1 MLCEKGGRQCT
12 GALTPFVYQSEM
24 GKAEVAAISQQ
35 RTEPSKRGIRW
46 RPVIEGK
53 SLSQIPSTSTR
64 PGGSSIPEPLP
75 INSVRRSVSP
85 SASAQLADRLAYTL
99 NSTAGTGRDIRVC
112 GEWLPELAC
121 RIGRNDALDAAVET
135 LLLAHR
141 NLIERDSP
149 DLQQEIRAYGQ
160 ALTSLT
166 SQLSDNRDSPDVETI
181 CAVLAL
187 CTVEVSF

>member
-1 MLCEKGGRQCT
+1 
-12 GALTPFVYQSEM
+12 M

-35 RTEPSKRGIRW
+35 KGESSKRGIRW
-46 RPVIEGK
+46 RPVIESK
-53 SLSQIPSTSTR
+53 SRSQIPSTSAR
-64 PGGSSIPEPLP
+64 PCGTSILECLP
-75 INSVRRSVSP
+75 PSSVRGST
-85 SASAQLADRLAYTL
+85 SAQLADRLAYTL

-149 DLQQEIRAYGQ
+149 DLQQEMRAYGQ

-166 SQLSDNRDSPDVETI
+166 SQLNDNGGSLDVETL